1 MTYGEWLNIA
11 SKEFAAIGIES
22 ARLDSL
28 MLLEFVTNTN
38 RAYILANPENPL
50 QGQSLQRLNKL
61 LERRKNREP
70 IAYII
75 GKKEFYG
82 RQFIVNKKVL
92 VPRPESE
99 DFINLLKDI
108 LCNKTSFSEVRN
120 LEKKRLIDVGTGS
133 GCLAITAKLEFPDI
147 EVFGSDKSESA
158 LSVANSNSKN
168 LDAEVTFK
176 KSDLLSNEPV
186 GSIDIIFANLPYVPF
201 DYIVSKE
208 VISEPS
214 EAVFANKNGLDLI
227 FNLAPQAH
235 KTLKHNGIL
244 FIESLPEQQLII
256 KNLYKK
262 SGFKFINKAGL
273 VQVFLKSN

>member
-176 KSDLLSNEPV
+176 K
-186 GSIDIIFANLPYVPF
+186 
-201 DYIVSKE
+201 
-208 VISEPS
+208 
-214 EAVFANKNGLDLI
+214 
-227 FNLAPQAH
+227 
-235 KTLKHNGIL
+235 
-244 FIESLPEQQLII
+244 
-256 KNLYKK
+256 
-262 SGFKFINKAGL
+262 
-273 VQVFLKSN
+273 